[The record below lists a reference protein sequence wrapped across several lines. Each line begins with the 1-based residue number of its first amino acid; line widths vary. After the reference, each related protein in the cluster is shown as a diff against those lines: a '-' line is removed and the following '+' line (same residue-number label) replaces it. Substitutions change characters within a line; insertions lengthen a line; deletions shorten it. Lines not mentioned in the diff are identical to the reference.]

1 MPIERGHFCP
11 NNVTGREGIM
21 RWTAV
26 FVAALIGLATI
37 PAGAQNPPAGP
48 PTPVRGTIEK
58 LDGQNLSVKT
68 REGPVATIVLADNF
82 TVQGVAKRGLAD
94 IKAGDYV
101 ASTSVKGTDD
111 KLHAVEIHIF
121 PEAMRAAVTE
131 GQRPSSLVEGGLM
144 TNATVVGITPA
155 PPQGELLKVTYKD
168 GTAEVIVAPDTPIVT
183 YVAGDASLLKPG
195 AAVTIFAQKKPD
207 GSLTTARVTA
217 EKDGVKPPM

>member
-1 MPIERGHFCP
+1 MRRIILL
-11 NNVTGREGIM
+11 VT
-21 RWTAV
+21 T
-26 FVAALIGLATI
+26 LIGLAAI

-48 PTPVRGTIEK
+48 PVPVRGTIEK

-68 REGPVATIVLADNF
+68 REGPIATVVLADNF
-82 TVQGVAKRGLAD
+82 TVSGVAKRSLSD

-101 ASTSVKGTDD
+101 ASTSAKGTDD
-111 KLHAVEIHIF
+111 KLHAVEVHIF

-155 PPQGELLKVTYKD
+155 PPQGDLLKVTYKD
-168 GTAEVIVAPDTPIVT
+168 GGAEVIVAPDTPIVT
-183 YVAGDASLLKPG
+183 YVPGDPSLLKPG

>member
-1 MPIERGHFCP
+1 MPIERGHFCS

-21 RWTAV
+21 RWIAV
-26 FVAALIGLATI
+26 FVAALLGLAAT
-37 PAGAQNPPAGP
+37 PAGAQNPPASP

-68 REGPVATIVLADNF
+68 REGPVAMIALADNV
-82 TVQGVAKRGLAD
+82 TVQGVAKRTLDD

-144 TNATVVGITPA
+144 TNATVVGITAA
-155 PPQGELLKVTYKD
+155 PPLGQMLKVTYKD
-168 GTAEVIVAPDTPIVT
+168 GAAEVIVAPDTPIVT
-183 YVAGDASLLKPG
+183 YVPSDAGLLKPG

>member
-1 MPIERGHFCP
+1 
-11 NNVTGREGIM
+11 M

-26 FVAALIGLATI
+26 FVAALLGLAAT
-37 PAGAQNPPAGP
+37 PAGAQNPPASP

-68 REGPVATIVLADNF
+68 REGPVATIALADNVA
-82 TVQGVAKRGLAD
+82 VQGVAKRSLAD
-94 IKAGDYV
+94 INAGDYV

-121 PEAMRAAVTE
+121 PEAMRAGVTE

-155 PPQGELLKVTYKD
+155 PPHGELLKVTYKD